1 MKAPYHLIL
10 LTFFI
15 TTYSFG
21 QIDSF
26 PPEAEMKLITLI
38 EHEKFTFRLDK
49 FEKEGVPNLSMSK
62 GKEFIRVGA
71 DLPTI
76 LKEVWPK
83 QIFEIHPGLLDDN
96 YHLMIQH
103 LDQEATDEFFAM
115 ILEEWIKEDGLDM
128 QKKHKNLKVN
138 CVHLSDLTKLS
149 EVRYQPEEGVVKAV
163 TRKSD
168 EITLKGYTLQE
179 VLGIISH
186 ESAEIFLVEQNDDNF
201 SAHTYEV
208 SINLMNL
215 STIRQS
221 LGNYG
226 FIISKCLRPLEV
238 IYME

>member
-1 MKAPYHLIL
+1 MIHQSFLFFLMCAI
-10 LTFFI
+10 TFPAFA
-15 TTYSFG
+15 

-26 PPEAEMKLITLI
+26 PPEAEMKLVTLI
-38 EHEKFTFRLDK
+38 KHEKFTFRLDK

-71 DLPTI
+71 DLPGI

-83 QIFEIHPGLLDDN
+83 QIFKFHPRLLEDN

-103 LDQEATDEFFAM
+103 LDQEATDDLFIM
-115 ILEEWIKEDGLDM
+115 ILEEWLKEEGEKM
-128 QKKHKNLKVN
+128 RKIQENLHVN

-149 EVRYQPEEGVVKAV
+149 EVRYQPEEGVVKAA

-186 ESAEIFLVEQNDDNF
+186 ESAENFFIEQNDDNF
-201 SAHTYEV
+201 SDHTYEV

-215 STIRQS
+215 STIIQS
-221 LGNYG
+221 LENYG
-226 FIISKCLRPLEV
+226 FIISKCIRPLEV
-238 IYME
+238 IYMD